1 MSNVLRMTPEA
12 FAQHQARAK
21 GQTREELDAL
31 VAGKKNKYGN
41 TKVMLDGMRFDSKR
55 EADRYLE
62 LKLLRDAGEITGLRI
77 QPHLPCD
84 VNGMHVCTYIADFAY
99 TKRNDSRETF
109 EDAKGHRT
117 ALYILKKKL
126 VKACHGIDVEEV

>member
-1 MSNVLRMTPEA
+1 MTPEQLA
-12 FAQHQARAK
+12 AHQARVK
-21 GQTREELDAL
+21 PKT
-31 VAGKKNKYGN
+31 KYGN
-41 TKVMLDGMRFDSKR
+41 EKVIVDGISFDSKR
-55 EADRYLE
+55 EADRYVE
-62 LKLLRDAGEITGLRI
+62 LKLLRDAREITGLRL

-99 TKRNDSRETF
+99 VKHGDSRETF

-126 VKACHGIDVEEV
+126 VKACHGIDVAEV

>member
-1 MSNVLRMTPEA
+1 MTRRLMSDADV
-12 FAQHQARAK
+12 ARHNAK
-21 GQTREELDAL
+21 VKGYGREEIDTL

-41 TKVMLDGMRFDSKR
+41 TKVMLDGLRFDSKR
-55 EADRYLE
+55 EADRYAE

-99 TKRNDSRETF
+99 VKRGDSRETF

-126 VKACHGIDVEEV
+126 VKACHGIDVEEA